1 MVVSEFLFWLTIKII
16 IVILTTNTFILQMLK
31 RKCVNRKP
39 GKGGSGEWCLIGFT
53 VHGIFFITELFGNNY
68 ETTMNG
74 LIIVK
79 P

>member
-1 MVVSEFLFWLTIKII
+1 MVVSEFLFWLTIKIM

-53 VHGIFFITELFGNNY
+53 VHGIFLITELL

-74 LIIVK
+74 FIIVK
-79 P
+79 L